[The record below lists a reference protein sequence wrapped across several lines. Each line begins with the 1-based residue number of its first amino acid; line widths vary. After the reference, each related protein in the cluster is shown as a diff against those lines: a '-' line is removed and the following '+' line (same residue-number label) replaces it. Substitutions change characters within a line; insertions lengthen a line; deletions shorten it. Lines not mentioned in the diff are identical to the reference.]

1 MTEIKFLKNL
11 KEEKDSIYEIIN
23 DYQKNQNYSEIY
35 LKKGFYTEKYLLSIF
50 GSKDVFNFCLLCT
63 DLKNHIKIKTQEVQL
78 EEVQLE
84 EAKSEEVQLEE
95 AKPEE
100 VQLYYVINKKIT
112 INGEVI
118 KKGSKKTFAELQE
131 IFGSDLDGYLED
143 ETISETKSIA

>member
-84 EAKSEEVQLEE
+84 EAKSEEVQL
-95 AKPEE
+95 
-100 VQLYYVINKKIT
+100 YYVINKKIT

>member
-63 DLKNHIKIKTQEVQL
+63 DLKNHIKIKTEEVQL

-84 EAKSEEVQLEE
+84 EAKS
-95 AKPEE
+95 EE